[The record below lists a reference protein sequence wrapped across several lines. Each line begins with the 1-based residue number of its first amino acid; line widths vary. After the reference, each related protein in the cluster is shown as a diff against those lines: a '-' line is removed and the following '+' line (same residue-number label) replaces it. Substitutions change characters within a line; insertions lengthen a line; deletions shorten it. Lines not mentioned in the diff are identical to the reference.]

1 MFLFLGVLESFIHR
15 PSCVNAANGAR
26 HKLIN
31 YEKIDLN

>member
-1 MFLFLGVLESFIHR
+1 MFLFWGVQSH
-15 PSCVNAANGAR
+15 PSWVNAANGARR